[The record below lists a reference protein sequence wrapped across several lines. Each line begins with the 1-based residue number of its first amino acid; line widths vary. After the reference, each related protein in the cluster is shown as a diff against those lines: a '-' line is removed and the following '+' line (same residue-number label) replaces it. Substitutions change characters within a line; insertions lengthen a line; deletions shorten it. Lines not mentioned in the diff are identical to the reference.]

1 MLSLGDYTS
10 EAAGRIG
17 YYNNDNYMYF
27 QTNGGER
34 VRITSNGS
42 VGIGTTNPSA
52 KLSVTSTSDGD
63 VITVTDSDGTC
74 TLNPESGGSW
84 SCTSDKRLKKDI
96 ASIDD
101 SLSKIMDLRPVSF
114 KMIAGGDTN
123 YGFIAQEVQKVIPE
137 AVSTL
142 PGGYLGVAEGKF
154 TPYIIR
160 AIQEQQNQILGISN
174 FSENLSQRLTSQ
186 GLEIQNSND
195 QISGLVLKT
204 DANIKTLEDLQK
216 SVDEQFMKIQ
226 NSLDTYNE
234 ILRSAQDD
242 LTLISNF
249 NDQIIQ
255 TDEILEQ
262 ISADVKTLADRQ
274 DASDDL
280 IAILQAQMDELKKLT
295 DQNLKLAQIEAN
307 KNEIDLIKLV
317 LGVDRVKDP
326 TDIDIIGK
334 ISASG
339 IEITG
344 TVEAKD
350 VKMESLEMED
360 GKTSGKGKIKS
371 GDTSAEIQTPFA
383 SEDAKISIT
392 PRGDTFDRILFYDDV
407 NEGKSFKVK
416 IKKATDEGDINF
428 DWLII
433 K

>member
-1 MLSLGDYTS
+1 
-10 EAAGRIG
+10 
-17 YYNNDNYMYF
+17 
-27 QTNGGER
+27 
-34 VRITSNGS
+34 
-42 VGIGTTNPSA
+42 
-52 KLSVTSTSDGD
+52 
-63 VITVTDSDGTC
+63 
-74 TLNPESGGSW
+74 
-84 SCTSDKRLKKDI
+84 
-96 ASIDD
+96 
-101 SLSKIMDLRPVSF
+101 
-114 KMIAGGDTN
+114 
-123 YGFIAQEVQKVIPE
+123 
-137 AVSTL
+137 
-142 PGGYLGVAEGKF
+142 
-154 TPYIIR
+154 
-160 AIQEQQNQILGISN
+160 
-174 FSENLSQRLTSQ
+174 
-186 GLEIQNSND
+186 
-195 QISGLVLKT
+195 
-204 DANIKTLEDLQK
+204 
-216 SVDEQFMKIQ
+216 MKIQ